1 MPEFS
6 GQIRHTNQN
15 FPVLDLTDGDNQF
28 NQTGKSP
35 VKGMGVFSDI
45 PSRTAITQRYRT
57 KGYLAV
63 VDSSAYVYTSDN
75 VNDSSWEE
83 EGNWAGLSAANGL
96 PSGGGKNSVL
106 VKSSGENYQAKWTP
120 DPIFS
125 SNTLKKADHPQLSFE
140 SSQDAKTPDAT
151 ILGRIQ
157 ASGVSSNGDNET
169 AAGPRIDFTQVGDA
183 GSTSVSGKIE
193 FYTSSSSA
201 GQQLA
206 LTISEE
212 KTLIFAQHDSAP
224 TPVAGGMYFRDNS
237 FFLGVETTE

>member
-15 FPVLDLTDGDNQF
+15 FPVLDLTDGANQF

-35 VKGMGVFSDI
+35 VKGIGVFSDI
-45 PSRTAITQRYRT
+45 PSRSAITQRYRS

-63 VDSSAYVYTSDN
+63 VDSSAYVYTNSSTSD
-75 VNDSSWEE
+75 SAWEE

-96 PSGGGKNSVL
+96 PSGGGKNAVL

-140 SSQDAKTPDAT
+140 SSQDAKTSNDT

-157 ASGVSSNGDNET
+157 ASGVSSNGGNET
-169 AAGPRIDFTQVGDA
+169 APGPRIDFTQVGDA
-183 GSTSVSGKIE
+183 GSTGVSGKIE
-193 FYTSSSSA
+193 FYTSSSTE

-206 LTISEE
+206 MTINEE
-212 KTLIFAQHDSAP
+212 KTLIFAGHSTAPSA
-224 TPVAGGMYFRDNS
+224 VAGGMYYNNETND
-237 FFLGVETTE
+237 FFIAV

>member
-15 FPVLDLTDGDNQF
+15 FPVLDLTDGGNQF

-140 SSQDAKTPDAT
+140 SSQDAKTSDST

-157 ASGVSSNGDNET
+157 ASGVSSNGENQT
-169 AAGPRIDFTQVGDA
+169 AVGPRIDFTQVGDA
-183 GSTSVSGKIE
+183 GETSVSGKIE
-193 FYTSSSSA
+193 FYTSSDSD

-206 LTISEE
+206 LTISQD
-212 KTLIFAQHDSAP
+212 KTLIFASQATVP
-224 TPVAGGMYFRDNS
+224 TAVAGAMYFGNNS
-237 FFLGVETTE
+237 MYIAVETE

>member
-6 GQIRHTNQN
+6 GQIRHSNQN
-15 FPVLDLTDGDNQF
+15 LPVLDLTDGANQF

-35 VKGMGVFSDI
+35 VKGIGVFTDI

-63 VDSSAYVYTSDN
+63 VDSSAYVYTNDN
-75 VNDSSWEE
+75 VGDSSWAE

-96 PSGGGKNSVL
+96 PVGGDQNNVL
-106 VKSSGENYQAKWTP
+106 VKKNNSNYQATWTG

-125 SNTLKKADHPQLSFE
+125 SNTLKKTDHPQLSFE
-140 SSQDAKTPDAT
+140 SARQEATADTT

-157 ASGVSSNGDNET
+157 ASGVSSNGGNET
-169 AAGPRIDFTQVGDA
+169 APGPRIDFTQVGDA
-183 GSTSVSGKIE
+183 GSTGISGKIE
-193 FYTSSSSA
+193 FYTSSSTD

-206 LTISEE
+206 MTINEE
-212 KTLIFAQHDSAP
+212 KTLIFAGHSTAPSA
-224 TPVAGGMYFRDNS
+224 VAGGMYYNNETND
-237 FFLGVETTE
+237 FFIAV